1 MSEHE
6 VRAHQR
12 HGENRYAVRAA
23 ARVLDILD
31 LLQQSADA
39 VTLADVAEATGL
51 PKSSA
56 FRYLATMESR
66 GYVQRD
72 TAGYHLG
79 IGFLSSRAPRL
90 EVLAVRARPVLEE
103 VRDRFDETVNLAV
116 LDGTRAVYLEIVES
130 RRGMRFAAR
139 RGDREPIHS
148 TALGQGDRLD
158 LGLRPCAG
166 HPCCRRNAATHTSH
180 HHRPR
185 SVRAGRDDG
194 GPRRLRGRRPG
205 ERGGRPL
212 RGSSAGRRAR
222 SRRSL
227 AVRPRQPTHRGR
239 GGGGGRQ
246 PSYRRHRDRPPHGRC
261 NVMEKDH
268 D

>member
-1 MSEHE
+1 MSES
-6 VRAHQR
+6 
-12 HGENRYAVRAA
+12 RYAVRAA

-39 VTLADVAEATGL
+39 VTLAAVAEATGL

-56 FRYLATMESR
+56 FRYLATMEDR

-79 IGFLSSRAPRL
+79 IALSSRAPRL

-139 RGDREPIHS
+139 RGDCEPIHS
-148 TALGQGDRLD
+148 TALGKAIASTLDSDHVRAILAAEGMPQRTRRTITDPERFAQVVTTVARDGYAVDDRENEEDGRCVAVPLAGVQVAAAVSLSAPASRLTVD
-158 LGLRPCAG
+158 EAVVAAGSLRT
-166 HPCCRRNAATHTSH
+166 AATEIA
-180 HHRPR
+180 RR
-185 SVRAGRDDG
+185 MG
-194 GPRRLRGRRPG
+194 G
-205 ERGGRPL
+205 
-212 RGSSAGRRAR
+212 A
-222 SRRSL
+222 
-227 AVRPRQPTHRGR
+227 T
-239 GGGGGRQ
+239 
-246 PSYRRHRDRPPHGRC
+246 
-261 NVMEKDH
+261 
-268 D
+268 